1 MRKTLLAVLITSA
14 PLLAQ
19 AEDHPGTFIIAAYGD
34 STTAGVT
41 ASGNRNILSKN
52 NEVSFL
58 QQMLREKYGNNIEV
72 KNHGMPGA
80 QVSVLVYD
88 KDNTPMNWSERMAK
102 SDANMILINYAIN
115 DARINFFKD
124 KGERIETPQ
133 EYKRI
138 ITELVKGAKANNKL
152 VVLQEP
158 NPICGKAE
166 RWNVWPYVYQL
177 NEVAKEQQVP
187 IVKQYSAIKQNRDWQ
202 SEMSPDCIHPNEMLY
217 KQKAERTFNVLSSTF
232 DSVLSRHSS

>member
-1 MRKTLLAVLITSA
+1 MAVLIGAA

-19 AEDHPGTFIIAAYGD
+19 ADEKPGNFIIAAYGD

-41 ASGNRNILSKN
+41 ASGGRNIISKN

-58 QQMLREKYGNNIEV
+58 QQLLREKYGNNIEV

-80 QVSVLVYD
+80 QVSVLVFND
-88 KDNTPMNWSERMAK
+88 DNSPQDWSERMAK

-124 KGERIETPQ
+124 KGARIESPQ

-138 ITELVKGAKANNKL
+138 MTELVKGAKANNKL

-187 IVKQYSAIKQNRDWQ
+187 IVKQYSVIKQNRDWQ

-217 KQKAERTFNVLSSTF
+217 KQKAERTFDVLSSNF
-232 DSVLSRHSS
+232 DRIFSQHSS